1 MRPLN
6 TARQLSNNY
15 FVARIIFKQRTNTP
29 HKSFQSNFFS
39 NYDFNRP
46 FSTETQTI
54 EVDQKLY
61 TTDSWTNVP
70 QSIVSSIP
78 YRLHLVPDHPISL
91 TRSVIESCFPTSSFL
106 SYNTL
111 SPVVSTYQNFD
122 SLGFPLDHPGRSKSD
137 TYYINSSTVLR
148 THTSAHQADLFR
160 SNSSRGYLVSAD
172 VYRRDAIDRN
182 HYPIFHQMEGGRT
195 WDRRD
200 GDIITEVSK
209 DIQKLPKHDMIIKDP
224 NHPMHPIRNPLQNEH
239 KYEEAEA
246 ITVHLKRSLEIVIYE
261 IFSRANRAAMSFNHT
276 YSNQQ
281 SDQQLKVRW
290 VEAYFPFTSPS
301 WELEVFWQDEWLEVL
316 GCGIVKQSI
325 LNKANVP
332 DQIGWA
338 FGIGLERIAMLLFGI
353 PDIRLFWSKDSRFLD
368 QFKGLSVSLNNF
380 KGFVPFSKYPG
391 TYKDMSFWIRDTTR
405 ANRSECGEETCEND
419 IMQIVRDVA
428 GDTVESVRKVD
439 AFKHPKTGRTS
450 WCYRVNYRSLEKTL
464 TSNEANMLHEAVKRE
479 LVNKLGVELR

>member
-1 MRPLN
+1 MRPLKTGHQILN
-6 TARQLSNNY
+6 KH
-15 FVARIIFKQRTNTP
+15 FVA
-29 HKSFQSNFFS
+29 QSH
-39 NYDFNRP
+39 
-46 FSTETQTI
+46 TI
-54 EVDQKLY
+54 EVDQKHFN
-61 TTDSWTNVP
+61 TDSWTNVP
-70 QSIVSSIP
+70 HSILSSIP
-78 YRLHLVPDHPISL
+78 HRLHLLPNHPISL
-91 TRSVIESCFPTSSFL
+91 TRSVIESCFPTPSFL
-106 SYNTL
+106 YYNTL
-111 SPVVSTYQNFD
+111 SPAVTTYQNFD
-122 SLGFPLDHPGRSKSD
+122 SLGFPPDHPGRSKSD
-137 TYYINSSTVLR
+137 TYYINASTVLR

-160 SNSSRGYLVSAD
+160 ANSSRGYLVSAD

-209 DIQKLPKHDMIIKDP
+209 DIQKLPKHDMIIMDP
-224 NHPMHPIRNPLQNEH
+224 NHPMHPIRNPLQSEH
-239 KYEEAEA
+239 KHEEAEA
-246 ITVHLKRSLEIVIYE
+246 ITVHLKRSLEVVIFE
-261 IFSRANRAAMSFNHT
+261 IFSRANRAASYLNHT
-276 YSNQQ
+276 HSNQQ
-281 SDQQLKVRW
+281 IKVRW

-325 LNKANVP
+325 LNEANVP

-368 QFKGLSVSLNNF
+368 QFKGLSVNLDNF

-391 TYKDMSFWIRDTTR
+391 TYKDMSFWIQDILS
-405 ANRSECGEETCEND
+405 ANRSDHFQETCEND

-464 TSNEANMLHEAVKRE
+464 TGNEANMLHEAVKRE
-479 LVNKLGVELR
+479 LVNKLGVEFR

>member
-1 MRPLN
+1 MRALRPEH
-6 TARQLSNNY
+6 QVSNIY
-15 FVARIIFKQRTNTP
+15 VVSRSFFKL
-29 HKSFQSNFFS
+29 QS
-39 NYDFNRP
+39 
-46 FSTETQTI
+46 QTI
-54 EVDQKLY
+54 EVNQKLY
-61 TTDSWTNVP
+61 NTDSWTNVP
-70 QSIVSSIP
+70 KSILSSIP
-78 YRLHLVPDHPISL
+78 SRLHLLPSHPISL
-91 TRSVIESCFPTSSFL
+91 TRKVIETCFPTPSF
-106 SYNTL
+106 SYYNSL
-111 SPVVSTYQNFD
+111 SPIVSTYQNFD

-148 THTSAHQADLFR
+148 THTSAHQADIFR
-160 SNSSRGYLVSAD
+160 ANSTRGYLVSAD

-200 GDIITEVSK
+200 GDRDIITEVSK
-209 DIQKLPKHDMIIKDP
+209 DIQKLPKHDMIIMDP

-246 ITVHLKRSLEIVIYE
+246 ITVHLKRSLEIVIFE
-261 IFSRANRAAMSFNHT
+261 IFSRAKKAAMSSGH
-276 YSNQQ
+276 SD

-301 WELEVFWQDEWLEVL
+301 WELEVFWQNEWLEVL

-325 LNKANVP
+325 LNEANVP

-338 FGIGLERIAMLLFGI
+338 FGIGLERIAMILFGI

-368 QFKGLSVSLNNF
+368 QFKGLSLSLDNF
-380 KGFVPFSKYPG
+380 KRFVPFSKYPG
-391 TYKDMSFWIRDTTR
+391 TYKDMSFWIQEIPSTTR
-405 ANRSECGEETCEND
+405 SEHVEETCEND

-464 TSNEANMLHEAVKRE
+464 KSNEANILHEAVKRE